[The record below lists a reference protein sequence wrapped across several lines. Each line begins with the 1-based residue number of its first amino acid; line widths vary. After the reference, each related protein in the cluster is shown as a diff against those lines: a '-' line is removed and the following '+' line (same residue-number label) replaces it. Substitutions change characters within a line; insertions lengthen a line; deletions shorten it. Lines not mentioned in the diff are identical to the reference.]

1 MSVSFSHNSV
11 LDFVKGGYNSLFSGQ
26 ALCGVLYFSFL
37 VIWFGEHC
45 IVYPRIFL
53 FGRAGNASLIL
64 RMLAAELVAW
74 A

>member
-1 MSVSFSHNSV
+1 MLTSFMMIFMSLLEVSMIAYFLNRP
-11 LDFVKGGYNSLFSGQ
+11 FVVCCIFHLLLSGLGKA
-26 ALCGVLYFSFL
+26 ALWIL
-37 VIWFGEHC
+37 
-45 IVYPRIFL
+45 RIFL